1 MIDLNAQKLIALGK
15 KHWRA
20 IVGIGGLAVI
30 IAWSG
35 GACNKKVSPDEVA
48 FQEGIPLPSN
58 TETLTVQPEETASR
72 IDVIGTTASDEK
84 INLSARLSAY
94 VKEVF
99 VSAGDTVKK
108 GQVLVAL
115 DDREIRE
122 QLTAAEA
129 QFKQAEVEYQRTQQ
143 LIEKNASTDQALT
156 AAESMFN
163 AARAQVEQVKV
174 MLTYAQ
180 ITSPIDGI
188 VTERRIEAG
197 DLANPGQ
204 VLLAVYDPTRMRLE
218 APVPLRL
225 IEKLSLNQ
233 EVEVTLDR
241 PAKTY
246 KGKVSEIVSEVDP
259 LSRTQKV
266 KVRIEG
272 AAGEVLPGTFGR
284 LWVEADR
291 REALCV
297 PSSAVYRVGQLE
309 MVQVAKNGR
318 AVQRLVKTGPRT
330 GDKVEVISG
339 LQAGDA
345 VVLAPVRE
353 D

>member
-1 MIDLNAQKLIALGK
+1 MIDLNSHNLVALGK

-20 IVGIGGLAVI
+20 IAGIGGLIVI

-35 GACNKKVSPDEVA
+35 GACSSKVSPDPVA
-48 FQEGIPLPSN
+48 FQEGFPLPPN
-58 TETLTVQPEETASR
+58 AETVTVQPEETASR
-72 IDVIGTTASDEK
+72 VDVVGTTTSDER
-84 INLSARLSAY
+84 INLSSRLSAY
-94 VKEVF
+94 VKQVF
-99 VSAGDTVKK
+99 VSAGDPVKK
-108 GQVLVAL
+108 GQTLVTL
-115 DDREIRE
+115 DDREISE

-129 QFKQAEVEYQRTQQ
+129 QLKQADSEYQRTRQ

-163 AARAQVEQVKV
+163 SARARVEQVKV
-174 MLTYAQ
+174 MMTYAQ

-188 VTERRIEAG
+188 VTDRRIEAG

-218 APVPLRL
+218 VPVPLRL
-225 IEKLSLNQ
+225 IEKLALRQ
-233 EVEVTLDR
+233 DVEVTLDR

-246 KGKVSEIVSEVDP
+246 PGKVTEIVSEVDP

-272 AAGEVLPGTFGR
+272 ASGEVLPGTFGR
-284 LWVEADR
+284 LWVEADKR
-291 REALCV
+291 NALV
-297 PSSAVYRVGQLE
+297 IPSSAVYRVGQLE
-309 MVQVAKNGR
+309 MVQLARSGY
-318 AVQRLVKTGPRT
+318 AVQRLVKTGPGV

-339 LQAGDA
+339 LQAGD
-345 VVLAPVRE
+345 VILLKPVRE
-353 D
+353 E